1 MDKDRGIYMMTL
13 NESRKCRQPQ
23 FLCRTGVVAVIA
35 VICCALWGS
44 AFPCIK
50 IGYSMFEIAAGDIGS
65 QILFAGIR
73 FTLAGLFTVVFFGL
87 MLWTKKTRGENKSKP
102 DMRCM
107 LPEKKSW
114 MRIFRLSL
122 MATSVQYFFFY
133 VGLAHTSGVKGSIIT
148 GANTLFA
155 ILIAAVIFRQE
166 KLTVRKMAGCMV
178 GLAGVVVANMGG
190 QGIEMRFSFNGEG
203 FMLISVISGAMAS
216 VLIRKYSDKEQPV
229 ILSGYQSLLGGVT
242 LIAIGA
248 AMGGHLQNISPASL
262 GILIYLA
269 LLSAVAYGLWS
280 VLLKYNPVSRVT
292 IYAFMTPVM
301 GVLLSALMLGE
312 GAQAFHLRNMA
323 ALVLVCIGI
332 CLVNF
337 SGRRCQKTE

>member
-1 MDKDRGIYMMTL
+1 MNK
-13 NESRKCRQPQ
+13 SRINRQSQ
-23 FLCRTGVVAVIA
+23 FLCRTGVVAAIA
-35 VICCALWGS
+35 VICCVLWGS

-50 IGYSMFEIAAGDIGS
+50 IGYRMFEIGAGDIGS

-73 FTLAGLFTVVFFGL
+73 FTLAGLFTIAFYGF
-87 MLWTKKTRGENKSKP
+87 MLQAKKAQGAGETGA
-102 DMRCM
+102 DIRCI
-107 LPEKKSW
+107 LPEKSSW
-114 MRIFRLSL
+114 QRIFKLSL

-166 KLTVRKMAGCMV
+166 RLTVRKMAGCIV

-190 QGIEMRFSFNGEG
+190 QGIEMTFSFVGEG

-229 ILSGYQSLLGGVT
+229 LLSGYQSLLGGGT
-242 LIAIGA
+242 LIVIGIV
-248 AMGGHLQNISPASL
+248 MHGHLQKITPASL

-280 VLLKYNPVSRVT
+280 ILLKYNPVSRVT

-301 GVLLSALMLGE
+301 GVLLSALLLGE
-312 GAQAFHLRNMA
+312 GAQAFRLRNMT
-323 ALVLVCIGI
+323 ALVLVCAGI

-337 SGRRCQKTE
+337 AGRRCQNRDRC